1 MGIWANERTEIATW
15 LSGYLSMVKTWVDKI
30 LDNEHYDVDKN
41 KIIGLID
48 EWIQWLEETKLKI
61 MKMKDVEPTLGL
73 QNSRPEGD
81 GTEYVFRDLP
91 IQYNGVVSIVI
102 FDGSSEI
109 KLEDDFDYNSV
120 LLFREDP
127 II

>member
-1 MGIWANERTEIATW
+1 MNNIWSNERTEIATC
-15 LSGYLSMVKTWVDKI
+15 LSGYLAMIKQWVDKI

-48 EWIQWLEETKLKI
+48 EWIAWLQETKLKI

-81 GTEYVFRDLP
+81 GTEY
-91 IQYNGVVSIVI
+91 IIEKGE
-102 FDGSSEI
+102 DGNLYKRLIGSGEKELI
-109 KLEDDFDYNSV
+109 KTIEK
-120 LLFREDP
+120 E
-127 II
+127 